1 MPPARQIYLLNP
13 ETLSPETIAV
23 TFAKTSR
30 SPKSFKEIASELTE
44 ETSADFHEKWVVGY
58 GHASV
63 AEHAVL
69 HIALENISRLAVEN
83 LESNRLASYTEKS
96 SRYQLW
102 DASNFFIPPEL
113 TSHALNNLY
122 IDTCQELLSAYQ
134 QTLPVLQS
142 TAERIYPRA
151 HGENENTWKQ
161 RIRSISLDAC
171 RYYLP
176 ASCLTNVGMT
186 INAREL
192 EHALCK
198 MLSHPLQE
206 IQQIGQEM
214 KSIAQDQIPTLVKYS
229 NAIPYLQ
236 GACHKVQTI
245 LKQEKLQGEEKKW
258 FEVVQYNT
266 QDEINV
272 LAAML
277 FQSNPSSMYSCREQV
292 SNDPILQ
299 RKLVNILF
307 DNLDEHDTP
316 LRDLEHAWVTIDVIL
331 DQGAFGELK
340 RHRMMTL
347 TPQSFTPLLGF
358 AIPNLITQAKFNEQ
372 YCQLMETAKKTY
384 KKLHSFNKDVS
395 PYILPNAYNRRV
407 LITLNLRTAYHLIGL
422 RTSTNAHFAMRRFAL
437 RLSEEITQ
445 LFPLLGPH
453 FQPGTNETWQQIEN
467 DYFTQT
473 R

>member
-30 SPKSFKEIASELTE
+30 SPKSFKEIAAELTD

-58 GHASV
+58 GHASI

-102 DASNFFIPPEL
+102 DANNFFIPPEL
-113 TSHALNNLY
+113 MNHAFNNLY
-122 IDTCQELLSAYQ
+122 IDTCHKLLNAYQ
-134 QTLPVLQS
+134 QVLPVLQS
-142 TAERIYPRA
+142 TAERIYPRS
-151 HGENENTWKQ
+151 HGENEKDWKQ
-161 RIRSISLDAC
+161 RIRTVSMDAC
-171 RYYLP
+171 RYILP

-206 IQQIGQEM
+206 IQQIGQEI
-214 KSIAQDQIPTLVKYS
+214 KSIAQSQIPTLVKYS

-236 GACHKVQTI
+236 GDCHKVQTTVK
-245 LKQEKLQGEEKKW
+245 LEKLKGEERNW
-258 FEVVQYNT
+258 FEVVQFNI

-277 FQSNPSSMYSCREQV
+277 FRSNPSSMFHCQEKV
-292 SNDPILQ
+292 SKDPVLQ
-299 RKLVNILF
+299 KKLVNTLF
-307 DNLDEHDTP
+307 DNLGEHDSP

-331 DQGAFGELK
+331 DQGAYGELK

-358 AIPNLITQAKFNEQ
+358 TIPKLITQAKLNEQ
-372 YCQLMETAKKTY
+372 YCQLMETAKKSY
-384 KKLHSFNKDVS
+384 QKLNSFNKDVS

-407 LITLNLRTAYHLIGL
+407 LITLNLRSAYHLIRL
-422 RTSTNAHFAMRRFAL
+422 RISPNAHFAMRRFAL
-437 RLSEEITQ
+437 RLSEEIVK

-473 R
+473 L

>member
-1 MPPARQIYLLNP
+1 MPPPRQIYLLNP

-58 GHASV
+58 GHASI

-102 DASNFFIPPEL
+102 DLHNFFIPPEL
-113 TSHALNNLY
+113 TSHALNTLY
-122 IDTCQELLSAYQ
+122 IDTCQELLNAYQ
-134 QTLPVLQS
+134 QALPVLQS

-151 HGENENTWKQ
+151 DEESEKAWKQ
-161 RIRSISLDAC
+161 RVRTISMDAC
-171 RYYLP
+171 RYFLP

-206 IQQIGQEM
+206 IQQIGQEI
-214 KSIAQDQIPTLVKYS
+214 KSIAQNQIPTLVKYS

-236 GACHKVQTI
+236 GACHEVQTT
-245 LKQEKLQGEEKKW
+245 LNQEELQAKKRSW
-258 FEVVQYNT
+258 FEVVQYNI

-277 FQSNPSSMYSCREQV
+277 FRSNPSSMFNCRAQV

-299 RKLVNILF
+299 KKLIHTLF
-307 DNLDEHDTP
+307 DDLGDHDTP
-316 LRDLEHAWVTIDVIL
+316 LRDLEHAWMTIDVIL
-331 DQGAFGELK
+331 DQGAYGELK

-347 TPQSFTPLLGF
+347 TTQSFTPSFGF
-358 AIPNLITQAKFNEQ
+358 AIPTLISQAKLQKQ
-372 YCQLMETAKKTY
+372 YCQLMQTAKKTY
-384 KKLHSFNKDVS
+384 QKLHSFNIDVS

-407 LITLNLRTAYHLIGL
+407 LITLNLRSAFHLIRL
-422 RTSTNAHFAMRRFAL
+422 RTSPNAHFAMRRFAL
-437 RLSEEITQ
+437 YLSEVIAQ
-445 LFPLLGPH
+445 LYPLLGPH
-453 FQPGTNETWQQIEN
+453 FQPSTNETWQQIEN

-473 R
+473 C